1 MPTRSEVVEMM
12 LMAARQIAAHEA
24 FAEDAVSWMS
34 VLERAENEEGAMA
47 LRAMVISCKAET
59 VILREAMDHLAC
71 ILSDMPIE
79 AT

>member
-24 FAEDAVSWMS
+24 FVEDAVSWMS

-47 LRAMVISCKAET
+47 LRARVISCKAET
-59 VILREAMDHLAC
+59 AIMREAMDHLAC

-79 AT
+79 TT

>member
-12 LMAARQIAAHEA
+12 LMAARQIAVREA

-34 VLERAENEEGAMA
+34 VLERAENEEGALE
-47 LRAMVISCKAET
+47 LRARVISCKAET
-59 VILREAMDHLAC
+59 AIMREAMDHLAC

-79 AT
+79 TT